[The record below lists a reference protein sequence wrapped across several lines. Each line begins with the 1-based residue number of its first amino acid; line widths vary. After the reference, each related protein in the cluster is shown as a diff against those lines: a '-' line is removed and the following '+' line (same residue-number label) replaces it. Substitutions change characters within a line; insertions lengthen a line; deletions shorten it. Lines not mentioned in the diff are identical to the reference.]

1 MRLVLFASAVLLATL
16 TASCAMVPC
25 NEACP
30 RPPASAFEDVFWE
43 IPVFAADVCLDAV
56 CDQVSVPRDG
66 SMVPLPTIGGWVSA
80 APLATG
86 AGTRSTVTVFDESD
100 DPTMG
105 LRAGQALHVVVTD
118 PMTHETI
125 CDMTGHIVDADL
137 GGACHCIVHRLSG
150 FIDND

>member
-43 IPVFAADVCLDAV
+43 IPVFAADVCLDTV

-66 SMVPLPTIGGWVSA
+66 SMVPL
-80 APLATG
+80 ATG
-86 AGTRSTVTVFDESD
+86 AGTRITVTVFDESD